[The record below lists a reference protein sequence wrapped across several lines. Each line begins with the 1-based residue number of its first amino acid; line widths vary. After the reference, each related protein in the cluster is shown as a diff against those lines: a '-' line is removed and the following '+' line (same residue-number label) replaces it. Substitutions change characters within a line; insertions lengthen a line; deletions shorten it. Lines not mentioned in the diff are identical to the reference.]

1 MMWTLKQAQ
10 EFTGLPYSAIRNLCI
25 ENKVRF
31 IRSGTKYYV
40 YSKSLIEYLTGEKEG
55 AEK

>member
-1 MMWTLKQAQ
+1 MMWTLKKAQ
-10 EFTGLPYSAIRNLCI
+10 EYTGLPYSVLRELCVNNKIRY
-25 ENKVRF
+25 

-40 YSKSLIEYLTGEKEG
+40 YSQSLIQYLTGEKEG